1 MLGIAFQLRTLGSIK
16 GGPDWIRIGDDPF
29 NVEAKAEDPGK
40 ATEQQLLQMLQALL
54 IERFQMKFH
63 RETKDVPGFAL
74 VVGKNGPKLKPA
86 SGDEPDA
93 GWGPSLKPG
102 RGPNTLTARKYSMPK
117 LADLLTG
124 LGDPVID
131 KTGLTGDYDFTLSWD
146 ETDGPQLSTALQQQL
161 GLKFESQKVPASF
174 LIIESAQ
181 KPTEN

>member
-1 MLGIAFQLRTLGSIK
+1 
-16 GGPDWIRIGDDPF
+16 
-29 NVEAKAEDPGK
+29 
-40 ATEQQLLQMLQALL
+40 
-54 IERFQMKFH
+54 
-63 RETKDVPGFAL
+63 
-74 VVGKNGPKLKPA
+74 
-86 SGDEPDA
+86 
-93 GWGPSLKPG
+93 
-102 RGPNTLTARKYSMPK
+102 MPK